1 MTGRGRVFL
10 GSALGCL
17 TAASALAQGR
27 TCQLQVD
34 NVDREG
40 MQNKVAGATNYFAGG
55 DVRMRCRGQEVRIW
69 TDSVASYNG
78 QVVQFVGHFRYE
90 DTTATVTSDFGTY
103 YKDNERWEAQGH
115 VIYVG
120 RRDGSRLEGP
130 SARYFRKIKNT
141 RELEELEADQRPRLT
156 LAARDSVGRAAEP
169 YVIVA
174 DRIRLKGQDQMWGG
188 GSVTIDR
195 SDFRG
200 RGDSLALDTGKGS
213 AGFLLGHA
221 AVHRIATDSFAL
233 AAKRIDFA
241 LVRKE
246 LTGVVGKDSATLT
259 SKDLDLTGET
269 IDLRLKN
276 RKVVQTLAWGK
287 AAKPRALADEYE
299 VRGDSLAFDT
309 PEETLKEL
317 RSFRNGWVGF
327 KPDSAKGERDWLSGD
342 TVVASFEQRQ
352 DAKGGKKSALR
363 RLEANRA
370 AHAFYRVA
378 GSKPGAPPSINY
390 PRADRIVLFMLPGD
404 SLKVERIVMT
414 GHVDGIQ
421 LTPQAAKPDSAK
433 KDSAAVTPKK
443 P

>member
-1 MTGRGRVFL
+1 MTGRRRVFL
-10 GSALGCL
+10 GAAVGCL

-27 TCQLQVD
+27 SCQLQVD

-55 DVRMRCRGQEVRIW
+55 NVRMSCRGQEVRIW

-78 QVVQFVGHFRYE
+78 QVVQFVGHFRYA

-156 LAARDSVGRAAEP
+156 LAARDSTGRPAEP

-188 GSVTIDR
+188 GTVTIDR
-195 SDFRG
+195 SDLRG

-213 AGFLLGHA
+213 SGLLLGHA
-221 AVHRIATDSFAL
+221 AIHRVATDSFAL

-246 LTGVVGKDSATLT
+246 LTGIVGKDSATLT

-287 AAKPRALADEYE
+287 AAKPRALADEYQ

-352 DAKGGKKSALR
+352 DAKGAKKSALR

-390 PRADRIVLFMLPGD
+390 PRADRIVLFMLAGD

-433 KDSAAVTPKK
+433 KDSAAVAPKK